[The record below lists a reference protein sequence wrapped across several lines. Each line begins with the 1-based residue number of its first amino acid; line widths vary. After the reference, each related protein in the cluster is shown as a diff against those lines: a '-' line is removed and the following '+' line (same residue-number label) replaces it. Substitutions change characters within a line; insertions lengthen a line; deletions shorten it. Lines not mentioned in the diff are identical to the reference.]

1 MVELRKRREAPSDA
15 SQPPQKKSNPP
26 TSAKPESESSKA
38 ATSSTNGAEKAKSL
52 AVGDTIQ
59 LEGFGGEV
67 ETQDGEKTNLKKL
80 VDESESGVVLFT
92 YPKASTP
99 GCTTQACLFRDEFS
113 PLTATGYSIFGL
125 SSDSPKSNTT
135 FKTKQK
141 LQYTLLCDPNATL
154 ITAIGMRKAPKG
166 IVRGVFVVSK
176 DGRVEAVEPGGPA
189 ATVEVVRKLVQSSG
203 VQSSESVGNA
213 VQAEETQKD
222 EGDKAESK
230 LASEGDTDGNRADV
244 AAEVAD
250 TAEKLDGAQID
261 ADVLSETAGLYPS
274 IYIESNLHLG
284 ECSVTS
290 NETVFPS
297 LAISW
302 GLKHGDKC
310 GQRSGQAA
318 PIWKNCQR
326 VLKGEQ
332 VIRSSEGRTL
342 IEGQKYTVRT
352 TGIWDR
358 IRRALAVDPNRSSG
372 IPLNPQYRNPPP
384 GANPPGVYDDPVT
397 VPAGDIAENPYFRRD
412 IRRSY
417 PRLSVVKQADVVG
430 LLTVGSKAKPKDDV
444 LQIGDAG
451 AKQLIQVQ
459 EAGQER
465 GLAALFKQEKT
476 SMTSV
481 LGPNGLPPFPTGGS
495 RTSPQGG
502 RKYIMDADR
511 EEGYP
516 EEEGLHQGTDNTN
529 GAITKLWLTE
539 CAHVTCA
546 KHLEGGGVP
555 FHPKDQPPKAPCPFC
570 VRNKQD
576 YEDKIL
582 YAIRGTGKG
591 EYDNNIPAE
600 YFEVTPPQLGK
611 SGNEALRF
619 QYISLVR
626 FASGLYEKFG
636 ILQRELYTWK
646 DREASIVAC
655 LAAMEPLNRYVP
667 TNSEVMMSL
676 TFLWSALQSAR
687 GQLYELGGDVS
698 YIDDALQ
705 QATSLRV
712 DAVFP
717 KDPPSNADIE
727 DIQVPQAKKNVPAG
741 SLLARGSAIDLKSIQ
756 DGVKLQESWDSP
768 LTARAGQNNN
778 EPSPKRRRLG
788 TTDNHEIYHQHAS
801 NLHNLQQRLA
811 SRDAMPPP
819 SRHPPKDHP
828 LQSRLWSSSQSRG
841 PESHSTE
848 TLDAHR
854 PLPYLSKPY
863 NEGTTGSHISSPVLG
878 ETATGSNPRLMPSR
892 AHSTLSRSIGER
904 DNDGELDKVLYSSFL
919 GRRSSGLP
927 TNRLTLPPSTPS
939 AFKYTSPLRRVG
951 ISANAR
957 TSQPPFLTPESS
969 SSLQE
974 RFRHRNPAH
983 NNQIIA
989 SPHFTNQTI
998 PSLHSSTQ
1006 RPYTNNITFPPAS
1019 KSITSTP
1026 RINNPSTL
1034 LSTNHSPHKFS
1045 WLPALRGHAE
1055 RQDQQGPHAEELQS
1069 GSSAYRRPSGPR
1081 HPIHQPLSLNSFS
1094 FANKPQ
1100 IGTDIVGRKSDDIG
1114 FVNNRRRRAVRR

>member
-38 ATSSTNGAEKAKSL
+38 ATSSTDGAEKAKSL

-67 ETQDGEKTNLKKL
+67 ETQDGEKTDLKKL
-80 VDESESGVVLFT
+80 VDESASGVVIFT

-176 DGRVEAVEPGGPA
+176 DGRVEAMEPGGPA

-203 VQSSESVGNA
+203 VQSSETVGNA
-213 VQAEETQKD
+213 VQAEETQKGED
-222 EGDKAESK
+222 DKAESR
-230 LASEGDTDGNRADV
+230 LASEGDTDGNRADCL
-244 AAEVAD
+244 ARD
-250 TAEKLDGAQID
+250 
-261 ADVLSETAGLYPS
+261 P
-274 IYIESNLHLG
+274 
-284 ECSVTS
+284 
-290 NETVFPS
+290 
-297 LAISW
+297 AIS
-302 GLKHGDKC
+302 GSLEHGDKC

-326 VLKGEQ
+326 ILKGEQ
-332 VIRSSEGRTL
+332 VIGSSEWRTL
-342 IEGQKYTVRT
+342 IEQQKYTVRT

-516 EEEGLHQGTDNTN
+516 EEYPCRTFDTLSTVYAQHDNNEGLHQGTDNTN

-576 YEDKIL
+576 YDDKIL

-667 TNSEVMMSL
+667 TNSKLMTSL

-717 KDPPSNADIE
+717 KDRSSNADIE
-727 DIQVPQAKKNVPAG
+727 DVQMPQAEKNVPAG
-741 SLLARGSAIDLKSIQ
+741 SLLARGSAIDLQSIQ

-788 TTDNHEIYHQHAS
+788 TADNHEIYHQHAS

-819 SRHPPKDHP
+819 SRHPPKNP
-828 LQSRLWSSSQSRG
+828 RQSRLWSSSQSRG
-841 PESHSTE
+841 PDPHSTD

-863 NEGTTGSHISSPVLG
+863 NEVVTGSHISSPLIG
-878 ETATGSNPRLMPSR
+878 ETATGSKPRLMPSR
-892 AHSTLSRSIGER
+892 AHSTLSRFIGER
-904 DNDGELDKVLYSSFL
+904 DNDGELDTCV
-919 GRRSSGLP
+919 
-927 TNRLTLPPSTPS
+927 
-939 AFKYTSPLRRVG
+939 
-951 ISANAR
+951 
-957 TSQPPFLTPESS
+957 
-969 SSLQE
+969 
-974 RFRHRNPAH
+974 
-983 NNQIIA
+983 
-989 SPHFTNQTI
+989 
-998 PSLHSSTQ
+998 
-1006 RPYTNNITFPPAS
+1006 
-1019 KSITSTP
+1019 STP
-1026 RINNPSTL
+1026 RWTSSSHPPPTPVTEQL
-1034 LSTNHSPHKFS
+1034 LVREEAPH
-1045 WLPALRGHAE
+1045 R
-1055 RQDQQGPHAEELQS
+1055 D
-1069 GSSAYRRPSGPR
+1069 
-1081 HPIHQPLSLNSFS
+1081 
-1094 FANKPQ
+1094 
-1100 IGTDIVGRKSDDIG
+1100 
-1114 FVNNRRRRAVRR
+1114 